1 MNKKHTLISLA
12 ILTAFY
18 SQQSLADLHEQCLMG
33 VPKFSGEIVT
43 GDVNSLPVYIEAD
56 NAEINQPNDA
66 TYQGNVDLK
75 QGNRHLLAQS
85 VQVKQSGNQQGLYVW
100 LMSAMDLIIKIIRS
114 ICWVKMRNLI

>member
-12 ILTAFY
+12 ILTALY

-75 QGNRHLLAQS
+75 QGNSSFVSTIRAGQTIRKPINAFTH
-85 VQVKQSGNQQGLYVW
+85 GLCPRW
-100 LMSAMDLIIKIIRS
+100 I
-114 ICWVKMRNLI
+114 